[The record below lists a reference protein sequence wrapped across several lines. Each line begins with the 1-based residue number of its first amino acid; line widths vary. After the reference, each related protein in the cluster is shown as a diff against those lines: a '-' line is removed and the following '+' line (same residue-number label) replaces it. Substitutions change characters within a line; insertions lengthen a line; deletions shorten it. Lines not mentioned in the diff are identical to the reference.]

1 MATLSEKEPEHSTF
15 VPKTS
20 KTAVEHK
27 HPAPGSGHGA
37 KLSDV
42 LAEYLLKLKPL
53 IVKASELLDK
63 GQPYFDKGVSEINK
77 GWTKLQPYHP
87 EEFVPL
93 LIGLTLVLGGGIF
106 PVLIATVEA
115 VRASGTWPGIQSSF
129 KALANNYRGALSASH
144 KDDQLDED
152 RDGVPDVKQIPAS
165 ALLQRKGLVLI
176 KSINTEQVNVACQQ
190 LATALFAVL
199 ATLRLRLAK
208 ALTLGASLSSVANTW
223 GAGPVAIDAV
233 AKALPDDSKR
243 LAPLIVNGTL
253 RTLGF
258 VVAWILYR
266 PVTAFYAAM
275 RGAQM
280 LVAAGIDYMQR
291 NGTVAKDSP
300 LIQYRALIGGLIGFA
315 GFFWQFSQ
323 GFTLP
328 FVLRFF
334 LFPFSAAE
342 AIASLTF
349 GVLA

>member
-1 MATLSEKEPEHSTF
+1 MATLSEKEPEHSSF
-15 VPKTS
+15 VPKSSS
-20 KTAVEHK
+20 KTAESK
-27 HPAPGSGHGA
+27 HPAPGSGA

-42 LAEYLLKLKPL
+42 LAEYLLKLKPV
-53 IVKASELLDK
+53 IVKASEALDK
-63 GQPYFDKGVSEINK
+63 AQPYFDKGVAEINK
-77 GWTKLQPYHP
+77 GWAKLQPYHP

-93 LIGLTLVLGGGIF
+93 LIGLILVAGGGIF

-129 KALANNYRGALSASH
+129 KALSNNYKAGLAASN
-144 KDDQLDED
+144 KDDKLDED

-165 ALLQRKGLVLI
+165 ALLQRKSLVLI
-176 KSINTEQVNVACQQ
+176 KSINTEQVNAACQQ

-208 ALTLGASLSSVANTW
+208 ALTLGASLSTVANTW
-223 GAGPVAIDAV
+223 GAGPLAIDAV

-253 RTLGF
+253 RAMGF

-280 LVAAGIDYMQR
+280 LVAAAIDYAQR
-291 NGTVAKDSP
+291 NGQIAKDSP
-300 LIQYRALIGGLIGFA
+300 VIQYRAAIGGLIGFA

-323 GFTLP
+323 GFQLP
-328 FVLRFF
+328 FFLRFF
-334 LFPFSAAE
+334 LFPFTAAE
-342 AIASLTF
+342 GIASIVF